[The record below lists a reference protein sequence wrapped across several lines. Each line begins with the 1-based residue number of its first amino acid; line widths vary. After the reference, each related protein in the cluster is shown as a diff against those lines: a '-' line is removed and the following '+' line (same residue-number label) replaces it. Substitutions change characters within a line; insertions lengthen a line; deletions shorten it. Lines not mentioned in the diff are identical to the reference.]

1 MNLLETLALLTF
13 ILGLLSLMVDI
24 ARLTL
29 EVMDKLSQKKNDDN
43 KKD

>member
-1 MNLLETLALLTF
+1 MNLMEILALLTF
-13 ILGLLSLMVDI
+13 ILALLSLLVDV

-29 EVMDKLSQKKNDDN
+29 EVMDKISQKKNDDN